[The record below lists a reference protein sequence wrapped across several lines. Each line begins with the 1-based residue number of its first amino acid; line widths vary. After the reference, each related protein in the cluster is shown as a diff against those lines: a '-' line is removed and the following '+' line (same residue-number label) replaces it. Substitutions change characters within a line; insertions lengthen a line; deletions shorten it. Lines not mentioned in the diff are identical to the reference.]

1 MSYAPRL
8 AAFGG
13 SVKKLRRELAK
24 AEDDLLELT
33 DRNKRLAAMDA
44 EGDRDLAEQ
53 YGMGEV

>member
-1 MSYAPRL
+1 MSYTPRL
-8 AAFGG
+8 EAFGG

-33 DRNKRLAAMDA
+33 DRNKRLAAIDA

-53 YGMGEV
+53 YGMREV